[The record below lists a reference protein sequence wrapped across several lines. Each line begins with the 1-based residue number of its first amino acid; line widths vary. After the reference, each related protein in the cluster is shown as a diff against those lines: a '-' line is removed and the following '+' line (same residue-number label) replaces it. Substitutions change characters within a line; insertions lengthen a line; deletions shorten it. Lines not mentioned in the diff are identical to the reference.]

1 MNDLRN
7 NYIIV
12 VQEYYS
18 LLQPF
23 GYKYHVTPKRALE
36 IFEKFACA
44 SLTSYASLRRASD
57 NQEIA
62 EYNPD
67 MPISG
72 PWLGKQ

>member
-1 MNDLRN
+1 MNDLRSD
-7 NYIIV
+7 YILV
-12 VQEYYS
+12 TQQYYS
-18 LLQPF
+18 LFQPF
-23 GYKYHVTPKRALE
+23 KEDLHVTPKRARE
-36 IFEKFACA
+36 IFENVACE